1 MAEQKGK
8 HSNFTRLSTMGK
20 ENKHLDKNAT
30 QTEIK
35 GEKNKKGKQ
44 KGMLKRSVFFNE
56 NKWAIILI
64 F

>member
-1 MAEQKGK
+1 
-8 HSNFTRLSTMGK
+8 MGK
-20 ENKHLDKNAT
+20 ENKHLDKKAN

-35 GEKNKKGKQ
+35 GEKNKGKQ

-56 NKWAIILI
+56 NKWAIIMI